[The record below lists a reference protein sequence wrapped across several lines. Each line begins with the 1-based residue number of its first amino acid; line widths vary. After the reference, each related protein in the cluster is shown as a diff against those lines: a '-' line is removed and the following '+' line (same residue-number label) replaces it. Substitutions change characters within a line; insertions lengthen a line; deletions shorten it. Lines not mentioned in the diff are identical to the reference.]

1 MRADLFNPF
10 IVAAGEVLARE
21 AGVQV
26 TRGPLTLQ
34 REIHVTNDVTVIIGL
49 VGDVSGMVFYGM
61 SLATAKGVVSHILGE
76 EMNDF
81 DKLAQSGVAELGNV
95 IAGQACI
102 GLSELGLDVTLSVP
116 TLLIGKGSRIST
128 LDIERLIVPLET
140 ELGTLRIDLALRES
154 RSNSRQRTDG
164 PVQMAVSPPD
174 SK

>member
-1 MRADLFNPF
+1 MMRADLFNPF

-26 TRGPLTLQ
+26 TRGALTLQ
-34 REIHVTNDVTVIIGL
+34 RETHVTDDVTVIIGL

-61 SLATAKGVVSHILGE
+61 SLATAMGVVSHILGE

-102 GLSELGLDVTLSVP
+102 GLSELGLDVKLSVP

-154 RSNSRQRTDG
+154 RSNSRQRADG
-164 PVQMAVSPPD
+164 PVQMVAHPA
-174 SK
+174 

>member
-1 MRADLFNPF
+1 MMRADLFNSF
-10 IVAAGEVLARE
+10 VVAAGEVLARE
-21 AGVQV
+21 AGVQI
-26 TRGPLTLQ
+26 TRGPLALQ

-49 VGDVSGMVFYGM
+49 VGDVSGMVLYGM

-76 EMNDF
+76 EMTDF

-102 GLSELGLDVTLSVP
+102 GLSELGLDVKLSVP

-154 RSNSRQRTDG
+154 RSNSRQRAQPGD
-164 PVQMAVSPPD
+164 
-174 SK
+174 